1 MKPDDIVNA
10 LNDMDYDMIEEA
22 EMEKKILIPR
32 LRGKKTV
39 LIAAAVCLLLCG
51 TAAAAGIFWIKPEV
65 HENADGHTLLI
76 NQGYIEL
83 PEDAVQT
90 ILANRI
96 PERNYNCFLNFE
108 TVAEWQE
115 FFDLP
120 FVTSSLL
127 VTEEDGQWV
136 DYTGNGVLVPK
147 GDINT
152 YITNLDKEGG
162 TKLGIMGTSLS
173 VERIYTDEDESEQ
186 IDWCGSMN
194 IFAALSEESAS
205 EASHTV
211 ILNDAKGGEI
221 LMEYTTPSG
230 IPCVISKT
238 TSEKYDESSFLYL
251 FYGYES
257 VYYQL
262 QVDIHSVEQEAIVL
276 KDLQKIAETLQ
287 VVYPEK

>member
-1 MKPDDIVNA
+1 MKPENIVNA

-22 EMEKKILIPR
+22 EMEKKILIPK

-51 TAAAAGIFWIKPEV
+51 TATAAGIFWMKPEV
-65 HENADGHTLLI
+65 QANTDGHTLLI

-83 PEDAVQT
+83 PEDAVQM

-96 PERNYNCFLNFE
+96 PERNNNCFLNFE

-147 GDINT
+147 GDIDT
-152 YITNLDKEGG
+152 YITSVDEENE
-162 TKLGIMGTSLS
+162 TKFGIMGSVFS
-173 VERIYTDEDESEQ
+173 VERIYSAEDDSEQ
-186 IDWCGSMN
+186 INWHGSMQ
-194 IFAALSEESAS
+194 IHAALSEEAAADASHSVRVEGIIIEETLS
-205 EASHTV
+205 EA
-211 ILNDAKGGEI
+211 
-221 LMEYTTPSG
+221 TTPTEIPYVIRRIVSG
-230 IPCVISKT
+230 DSGETVQF
-238 TSEKYDESSFLYL
+238 FLY
-251 FYGYES
+251 YGYES
-257 VYYQL
+257 VMYEL
-262 QVDIHSVEQEAIVL
+262 WVTAHSPEEEKIIADDL
-276 KDLQKIAETLQ
+276 KLIAETLQ
-287 VVYPEK
+287 VMHLVK

>member
-1 MKPDDIVNA
+1 MKPENIVNA

-22 EMEKKILIPR
+22 EMENKILIPK

-65 HENADGHTLLI
+65 HANADGHTLLI

-96 PERNYNCFLNFE
+96 SERNYNCFLNFE

-120 FVTSSLL
+120 FVTSRLL

-147 GDINT
+147 GDIDT
-152 YITNLDKEGG
+152 
-162 TKLGIMGTSLS
+162 
-173 VERIYTDEDESEQ
+173 
-186 IDWCGSMN
+186 
-194 IFAALSEESAS
+194 
-205 EASHTV
+205 
-211 ILNDAKGGEI
+211 
-221 LMEYTTPSG
+221 
-230 IPCVISKT
+230 
-238 TSEKYDESSFLYL
+238 
-251 FYGYES
+251 
-257 VYYQL
+257 
-262 QVDIHSVEQEAIVL
+262 
-276 KDLQKIAETLQ
+276 
-287 VVYPEK
+287 

>member
-1 MKPDDIVNA
+1 
-10 LNDMDYDMIEEA
+10 
-22 EMEKKILIPR
+22 MEKISLVIHPE
-32 LRGKKTV
+32 
-39 LIAAAVCLLLCG
+39 
-51 TAAAAGIFWIKPEV
+51 IF
-65 HENADGHTLLI
+65 
-76 NQGYIEL
+76 GYIPFTCNNENVVL
-83 PEDAVQT
+83 T
-90 ILANRI
+90 IYI
-96 PERNYNCFLNFE
+96 NFE

-127 VTEEDGQWV
+127 VTAEDGQWV
-136 DYTGNGVLVPK
+136 DYTGNGILVPK
-147 GDINT
+147 GDIDT

-251 FYGYES
+251 FMVMNLCIISFKWISILLNKKRLFLKICKKSPKPCRSCILKNKYKRTVWLHRPFS
-257 VYYQL
+257 M
-262 QVDIHSVEQEAIVL
+262 VENHIR
-276 KDLQKIAETLQ
+276 
-287 VVYPEK
+287 

>member
-1 MKPDDIVNA
+1 MKPENIVNA

-65 HENADGHTLLI
+65 HANADGHTLLI

-90 ILANRI
+90 ILANRM

-127 VTEEDGQWV
+127 VTEEDGQWM
-136 DYTGNGVLVPK
+136 DYSGNGVLVPK
-147 GDINT
+147 GDIDT
-152 YITNLDKEGG
+152 YITSVDEENE
-162 TKLGIMGTSLS
+162 TKFGIMGSVFS
-173 VERIYTDEDESEQ
+173 VERIYSAEDDSEQ
-186 IDWCGSMN
+186 INWHGSMQ
-194 IFAALSEESAS
+194 IHAALSEEAV
-205 EASHTV
+205 EDASHSV
-211 ILNDAKGGEI
+211 RVEGGIKEET
-221 LMEYTTPSG
+221 LTEAATSTG
-230 IPCVISKT
+230 IPYVIRRIVSGDSGET
-238 TSEKYDESSFLYL
+238 VQFFLY
-251 FYGYES
+251 YGYES
-257 VYYQL
+257 VMYEL
-262 QVDIHSVEQEAIVL
+262 WVTAHSPEEEKIIADDL
-276 KDLQKIAETLQ
+276 KMIAETLQ
-287 VVYPEK
+287 VVYPAE